1 MQVKNRDLSIL
12 MITLFGQIQKEEME
26 ALKAKKP
33 KRYEGLL
40 AERKKVA
47 EAEGTD
53 LRESEPEGKPW
64 MAEDGLYILEA
75 LAASGLRSIRYFQE
89 IPNIR
94 RLIVNDIADAAVA
107 SMKQNFAFNH
117 LTSDRIVANQ
127 AYHPLLLPL

>member
-1 MQVKNRDLSIL
+1 

-26 ALKAKKP
+26 ELKAKKP

-47 EAEGTD
+47 ESEGMCLPGD
-53 LRESEPEGKPW
+53 KPKGKPW

-127 AYHPLLLPL
+127 AYDPPLLPP